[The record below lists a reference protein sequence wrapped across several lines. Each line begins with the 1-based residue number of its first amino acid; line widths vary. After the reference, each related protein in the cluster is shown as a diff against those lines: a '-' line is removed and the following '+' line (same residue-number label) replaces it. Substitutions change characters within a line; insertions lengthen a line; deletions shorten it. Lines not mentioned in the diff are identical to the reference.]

1 MTRGRN
7 DDRHGPPAASSGSE
21 APARLIDDPDAPP
34 TAAWAVE
41 LLRSVP
47 RYQAPP
53 GRKQRVRL
61 GMAQP
66 VRRRAPL
73 LLRPAIVVGVL
84 IGCGAIASAALGDSL
99 PRWVNRAYQQIVGSA
114 VPPRTAEA
122 PAEPRARTRRAQRP
136 GTEADVVPAAAR
148 EPPVAPPA
156 PLAQAPAVTPAPAAA
171 PTTGRGAAPPP
182 RGDAVVSL
190 PARRARTTAASEDT
204 APVLEAMRA
213 LRVEQNP
220 ARARVLLARYLDRY
234 PRGTLVE
241 EALAM
246 SIEAA
251 IARGD
256 ADAAALGAR
265 YLKLYPAGPFRA
277 LARQAVA
284 RASSASTSA
293 R

>member
-1 MTRGRN
+1 
-7 DDRHGPPAASSGSE
+7 
-21 APARLIDDPDAPP
+21 
-34 TAAWAVE
+34 
-41 LLRSVP
+41 
-47 RYQAPP
+47 
-53 GRKQRVRL
+53 
-61 GMAQP
+61 
-66 VRRRAPL
+66 
-73 LLRPAIVVGVL
+73 
-84 IGCGAIASAALGDSL
+84 
-99 PRWVNRAYQQIVGSA
+99 
-114 VPPRTAEA
+114 
-122 PAEPRARTRRAQRP
+122 
-136 GTEADVVPAAAR
+136 
-148 EPPVAPPA
+148 
-156 PLAQAPAVTPAPAAA
+156 
-171 PTTGRGAAPPP
+171 
-182 RGDAVVSL
+182 VVSL